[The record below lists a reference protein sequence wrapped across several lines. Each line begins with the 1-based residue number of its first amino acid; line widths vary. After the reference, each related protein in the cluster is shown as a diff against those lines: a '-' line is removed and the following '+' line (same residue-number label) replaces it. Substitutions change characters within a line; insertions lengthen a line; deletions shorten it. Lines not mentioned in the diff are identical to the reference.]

1 MASTYRANIEVI
13 AKGLQSVD
21 KLAKSVKKLNKI
33 VQQSNKL
40 KESKTDRYSQQ
51 LKKQNNLLKTQIADQ
66 RQLNS
71 LLEQEGKLRRSSAK
85 AAQASRPRG
94 GGGLGGGGG
103 RVSQA
108 ILGGGFPLL
117 FGGGPAQA
125 LGGLAGGAVGGFA
138 GGIAGQ
144 VIVGQFEAIGR
155 AAADLGNALDPLTFD
170 LEAVSTA
177 AGVAGTETAQFLEKI
192 EKYGS
197 ATEAARLATALL
209 ETKIGKDGVQALKD
223 FGDSATTLGNALS
236 TIFTQVLANIAKVAG
251 PLLESLAKFAG
262 EQADVG
268 AFLGK
273 TGLTGREKLAQEI
286 LGTSFQTSKGELTTA
301 SSRALSGFS
310 ARSRALGG
318 EGFQTAEQAR
328 AFATGIASSFERE
341 LKVPLLQE
349 IKSVAAGVQTP
360 EQKRAAA
367 AAARPQEQQEA
378 KAARLLQL
386 AKDRSR
392 LAEAMTAQE
401 KRSIQLVI
409 QKEKVDRELNL
420 LSKEKR
426 DAIKEELDTT
436 FLITNIT
443 ETRKEQ
449 EKALAD
455 AAEKRRRAEEEAAR
469 QLQSIYDQLGATIR
483 DGVVGSIQAAVDGT
497 KSLAEVASNTLR
509 NLANQ
514 LLTLGINTALK
525 STGAG
530 IFSNLV
536 GFANGGRP
544 PVGKPS
550 IVGERGP
557 ELFVPRTSGTIVP
570 NHAMG
575 GTTNVVVNVD
585 AKGTAAQGDDTQ
597 AGQLGRLIGA
607 AVQAEL
613 IKQKRPGG
621 LLTR

>member
-1 MASTYRANIEVI
+1 MAGDAETRQAFQSAE
-13 AKGLQSVD
+13 GLTGVE
-21 KLAKSVKKLNKI
+21 AA
-33 VQQSNKL
+33 VQKFFASG
-40 KESKTDRYSQQ
+40 RSQ
-51 LKKQNNLLKTQIADQ
+51 
-66 RQLNS
+66 
-71 LLEQEGKLRRSSAK
+71 
-85 AAQASRPRG
+85 
-94 GGGLGGGGG
+94 
-103 RVSQA
+103 
-108 ILGGGFPLL
+108 
-117 FGGGPAQA
+117 
-125 LGGLAGGAVGGFA
+125 GGAGKRRDK
-138 GGIAGQ
+138 
-144 VIVGQFEAIGR
+144 ELR
-155 AAADLGNALDPLTFD
+155 DAL
-170 LEAVSTA
+170 TA
-177 AGVAGTETAQFLEKI
+177 AGIDVGTGPRGLREAAEKI
-192 EKYGS
+192 RL
-197 ATEAARLATALL
+197 EAGQRIQAAPEL
-209 ETKIGKDGVQALKD
+209 E
-223 FGDSATTLGNALS
+223 
-236 TIFTQVLANIAKVAG
+236 IA
-251 PLLESLAKFAG
+251 
-262 EQADVG
+262 
-268 AFLGK
+268 
-273 TGLTGREKLAQEI
+273 EI
-286 LGTSFQTSKGELTTA
+286 
-301 SSRALSGFS
+301 
-310 ARSRALGG
+310 
-318 EGFQTAEQAR
+318 
-328 AFATGIASSFERE
+328 
-341 LKVPLLQE
+341 
-349 IKSVAAGVQTP
+349 AAGVQTP

-426 DAIKEELDTT
+426 EAIKEELDTT

-497 KSLAEVASNTLR
+497 KSLAEVASKTLR

-525 STGAG
+525 STGLG
-530 IFSNLV
+530 IFSNLP

-544 PVGKPS
+544 PVGRPS

-557 ELFVPRTSGTIVP
+557 ELFVPRSSGTIVP
-570 NHAMG
+570 NNAMG
-575 GTTNVVVNVD
+575 GSTNVVVNVD
-585 AKGTAAQGDDTQ
+585 AKGTAAQGDDAQ

>member
-40 KESKTDRYSQQ
+40 KESKTDKYSQQ

-103 RVSQA
+103 RASQA

-125 LGGLAGGAVGGFA
+125 LGGLVGGAVGGFA

-286 LGTSFQTSKGELTTA
+286 LGTSFQTRQGELTTA

-525 STGAG
+525 STGLG
-530 IFSNLV
+530 IFSNLP

-557 ELFVPRTSGTIVP
+557 ELFVPRSSGTIVP
-570 NHAMG
+570 NNAMG
-575 GTTNVVVNVD
+575 GSTNVVVNVD
-585 AKGTAAQGDDTQ
+585 AKGTAAQGDDAQ

>member
-125 LGGLAGGAVGGFA
+125 LGGLIGGAAGGFA

-177 AGVAGTETAQFLEKI
+177 AGAAGTETAQFLEKI

>member
-360 EQKRAAA
+360 EEKRAAA
-367 AAARPQEQQEA
+367 AAARPKEQQEA

-585 AKGTAAQGDDTQ
+585 AKGTAAQGDDAQ

>member
-125 LGGLAGGAVGGFA
+125 LGGLIGGAAGGFA

-197 ATEAARLATALL
+197 ATEAARLATELL
-209 ETKIGKDGVQALKD
+209 ESRIGKGGVQALKD
-223 FGDSATTLGNALS
+223 FGESAQNLGNSLS
-236 TIFTQVLANIAKVAG
+236 NIFTKVLSNIAKIAG
-251 PLLESLAKFAG
+251 PLLSKLAQMAG
-262 EQADVG
+262 DAETRQAFQS
-268 AFLGK
+268 AE
-273 TGLTGREKLAQEI
+273 GLTGVEAAVQKFFASGRSQGGAGKRRDKELRDALTAAGIDVGTGPRGLREAAEKIRLEAGQRIQAAPELEI
-286 LGTSFQTSKGELTTA
+286 
-301 SSRALSGFS
+301 
-310 ARSRALGG
+310 
-318 EGFQTAEQAR
+318 AE
-328 AFATGIASSFERE
+328 I
-341 LKVPLLQE
+341 
-349 IKSVAAGVQTP
+349 AAGVQTP

-525 STGAG
+525 GTGLG

-557 ELFVPRTSGTIVP
+557 ELFVPRSSGTIVP
-570 NHAMG
+570 NSAMG
-575 GTTNVVVNVD
+575 GSTNVVVNVD
-585 AKGTAAQGDDTQ
+585 AKGTAAQGDDAQ

>member
-40 KESKTDRYSQQ
+40 KESKTDKYSQQ

-125 LGGLAGGAVGGFA
+125 LGGLIGGAAGGFA

-177 AGVAGTETAQFLEKI
+177 AGAAGTETAQFLEKI

>member
-125 LGGLAGGAVGGFA
+125 LGGLVGGAAGGFA

-144 VIVGQFEAIGR
+144 LIVGQFEAIGR

-197 ATEAARLATALL
+197 ATEAARLATELL
-209 ETKIGKDGVQALKD
+209 ESRIGKGGVQALKD
-223 FGDSATTLGNALS
+223 FGESAQNLGNSLS
-236 TIFTQVLANIAKVAG
+236 NIFTKILSNIAKIAG
-251 PLLESLAKFAG
+251 PLLSKLAQMAG
-262 EQADVG
+262 DAETRQAFQS
-268 AFLGK
+268 AE
-273 TGLTGREKLAQEI
+273 GLTGVEAAVQKFFASGRSQGGAGKRRDKELRDALTAAGIDVGTGPRGLREAAEKIRLEAGQRIQAAPELEI
-286 LGTSFQTSKGELTTA
+286 
-301 SSRALSGFS
+301 
-310 ARSRALGG
+310 
-318 EGFQTAEQAR
+318 AE
-328 AFATGIASSFERE
+328 I
-341 LKVPLLQE
+341 
-349 IKSVAAGVQTP
+349 AAGVQTP
-360 EQKRAAA
+360 EEKRAAA
-367 AAARPQEQQEA
+367 AAARPKEQQEA

-525 STGAG
+525 STGLG
-530 IFSNLV
+530 IFSNLP

-544 PVGKPS
+544 PVGRPS

-557 ELFVPRTSGTIVP
+557 ELFVPRSSGTIVP

-575 GTTNVVVNVD
+575 GSTNVVVNVD
-585 AKGTAAQGDDTQ
+585 AKGTAAQGDDAQ

>member
-13 AKGLQSVD
+13 VKGLQGVD

-33 VQQSNKL
+33 LQQSNKI

-71 LLEQEGKLRRSSAK
+71 LLEQESKLRRSSAK

-125 LGGLAGGAVGGFA
+125 LGGLVGGAAGGFA

-144 VIVGQFEAIGR
+144 IIVGQFEAIGR

-525 STGAG
+525 GTGLG

-557 ELFVPRTSGTIVP
+557 ELFVPRSSGTIVP

-575 GTTNVVVNVD
+575 GSTNVVVNVD
-585 AKGTAAQGDDTQ
+585 AKGTAAQGDDAQ

-613 IKQKRPGG
+613 VKQKRPGG

>member
-1 MASTYRANIEVI
+1 MASYKAEIQVV
-13 AKGLQSVD
+13 AKGLKGVD
-21 KLAKSVKKLNKI
+21 KLAESVKRLNKA
-33 VQQSNKL
+33 VQKSSKL
-40 KESKTDRYSQQ
+40 KESKTDSFAQQ

-71 LLEQEGKLRRSSAK
+71 LLEQESKLRRSSAK
-85 AAQASRPRG
+85 TAQASRPRG

-103 RVSQA
+103 RLSQA

-125 LGGLAGGAVGGFA
+125 LGGLVGGAAGGFA

-144 VIVGQFEAIGR
+144 LIVGQFEAIGR

-209 ETKIGKDGVQALKD
+209 EIKIGKDGVQALRD

-286 LGTSFQTSKGELTTA
+286 LGTSFQTRQGELTTA

-360 EQKRAAA
+360 EEKRAAA
-367 AAARPQEQQEA
+367 AAARPKEQQEA

-426 DAIKEELDTT
+426 DAIKDELENT

-455 AAEKRRRAEEEAAR
+455 AAERRRKAEEEAAKK
-469 QLQSIYDQLGATIR
+469 LQSIYDQLGKTIAQ
-483 DGVVGSIQAAVDGT
+483 GVVGSIQAAVDGT

-514 LLTLGINTALK
+514 LLTLGVNTLLK

-530 IFSNLV
+530 IFSNLL

-544 PVGKPS
+544 PVGRPS
-550 IVGERGP
+550 VVGERGP

-570 NHAMG
+570 NHALG
-575 GTTNVVVNVD
+575 GSANVTVNVD
-585 AKGTAAQGDDTQ
+585 ASGSSVQGDGPS
-597 AGQLGRLIGA
+597 ANQLGKAIGA

>member
-1 MASTYRANIEVI
+1 VASTYRANIEVI

-607 AVQAEL
+607 AVQ
-613 IKQKRPGG
+613 
-621 LLTR
+621 

>member
-1 MASTYRANIEVI
+1 VASTYRANIEVI

>member
-13 AKGLQSVD
+13 VKGLQGVD

-33 VQQSNKL
+33 LQQSNKI

-125 LGGLAGGAVGGFA
+125 LGGLVGGAAGGFA

-144 VIVGQFEAIGR
+144 LIVGQFEAIGR

-197 ATEAARLATALL
+197 ATEAARLATELL
-209 ETKIGKDGVQALKD
+209 ESRIGKGGVQALKD
-223 FGDSATTLGNALS
+223 FGESAQNLGNSLS
-236 TIFTQVLANIAKVAG
+236 NIFTKVLSNIAKIAG
-251 PLLESLAKFAG
+251 PLLSKLAQMAGDAETRQAFQSAEGLTGVEAAVQKFFASGRSQGGAG
-262 EQADVG
+262 KRRDKELRDALTAAGIDVG
-268 AFLGK
+268 AGPR
-273 TGLTGREKLAQEI
+273 GLREA
-286 LGTSFQTSKGELTTA
+286 
-301 SSRALSGFS
+301 
-310 ARSRALGG
+310 
-318 EGFQTAEQAR
+318 AEKIRLEAGQRIQA
-328 AFATGIASSFERE
+328 APE
-341 LKVPLLQE
+341 LK
-349 IKSVAAGVQTP
+349 IADIAAGVQTP

-367 AAARPQEQQEA
+367 AAARPKEQQEA

-525 STGAG
+525 STGLG
-530 IFSNLV
+530 IFSNL
-536 GFANGGRP
+536 GGFFANGGRP

-550 IVGERGP
+550 VVGERGP
-557 ELFVPRTSGTIVP
+557 ELFVPRSSGTIVP

-575 GTTNVVVNVD
+575 GSTNVVVNVD
-585 AKGTAAQGDDTQ
+585 AKGTAAQGDDAQ